1 MATKFETLKGKWI
14 SVGEESEKQLINLDS
29 YSKIYQSSEFNG
41 ESMGYLIAFKSISE
55 EFCFEYDNPE
65 EWIADYE
72 ELKSLLNQNHE
83 I

>member
-72 ELKSLLNQNHE
+72 ELKNILN
-83 I
+83 